1 MITMTNS
8 FYRNKPRPQLFWLG
22 LALLF
27 AANLSTA
34 AEYYVVNANSVK
46 VREGPS
52 TQHPGVTQL
61 NLGHIVTKLS
71 EQNDWTQIAFRNPK
85 LPEGK
90 REGSGWMA
98 SRFLTKDLVSNTSRK
113 KNKAKPEPQVAL
125 PDQNP
130 QPAKAQI
137 ITAKPPA
144 AATNTLV
151 KKAEPAPAP
160 NQVQA
165 QAQAASTALSAKPH
179 QVTGQ
184 GVKVRRG
191 PGSQY
196 ISFTQLYKGNKVLVL
211 KQQEGWSNI
220 KFTMANGEPKQ
231 GWTASRFLQALS
243 NAPSTN
249 IQSKQSTIATKK
261 PAGKAPKIK
270 LSLGQEKLVCE
281 RGDNLIVSACT
292 IQMSFKLS
300 AADNIKK
307 IKVRCEADLL
317 VGIKDGNPLKFPLKQ
332 EQNYLID
339 KVSGNNKS
347 YLMEAKLETRGNYTV
362 SSVDLISHR
371 CGVIA
376 FSRT

>member
-1 MITMTNS
+1 MTNS
-8 FYRNKPRPQLFWLG
+8 AHRNNPKPQLFWLG
-22 LALLF
+22 LALLL

-34 AEYYVVNANSVK
+34 AEYYVVNANAVK

-52 TQHPGVTQL
+52 TRYPGVTQL
-61 NLGHIVTKLS
+61 NLGHIVTKLN
-71 EQNDWTQIAFRNPK
+71 EQNGWTQIAFNNPK

-90 REGSGWMA
+90 RKGTGWMA
-98 SRFLTKDLVSNTSRK
+98 SRFLIRDLVSNTSRK
-113 KNKAKPEPQVAL
+113 KSKAKPA
-125 PDQNP
+125 P
-130 QPAKAQI
+130 QPAAPEQNPEPAKAKI
-137 ITAKPPA
+137 VTAKPPA
-144 AATNTLV
+144 AAAKTLA

-160 NQVQA
+160 SQTQTQTQA
-165 QAQAASTALSAKPH
+165 PEPAKPY

-196 ISFTQLYKGNKVLVL
+196 TSFTQLYKGNKVMVL

-231 GWTASRFLQALS
+231 GWTASRFLKAINQALS
-243 NAPSTN
+243 TGTSTN
-249 IQSKQSTIATKK
+249 TPNTIAAKK
-261 PAGKAPKIK
+261 PAGKAPQIK

-281 RGDNLIVSACT
+281 RADNLIVSACT

-300 AADNIKK
+300 AEKNINKV
-307 IKVRCEADLL
+307 KVRCEADLL
-317 VGIKDGNPLKFPLKQ
+317 VGIKDGNPLRFPLKQ
-332 EQNYLID
+332 EQDYALD
-339 KVSGNNKS
+339 RVSNNNKTH
-347 YLMEAKLETRGNYTV
+347 LMEAQLETRGNYTV

-376 FSRT
+376 FSRI